1 MKDSNLER
9 LEGGWNLPP
18 KSWVPSMEKMEMKRI
33 RRTRRETMAD
43 MESRRD
49 LTSRDID
56 LQYLRHQGIFHIP

>member
-18 KSWVPSMEKMEMKRI
+18 NSWVPSMEKMEMKRI

-56 LQYLRHQGIFHIP
+56 LQYLRHQGI